1 MLSYIYKSC
10 DILDRALTRSSNI
23 TNDITET
30 RILVVDD
37 EPDVNLTLKVSLE
50 DKGFKVDAFDDALL
64 ALDNFKA
71 GVYGLLIL
79 DIKMPEMNGF
89 ELYREIKK
97 IDNKVKVCFLTALNE
112 LHDYEAF
119 RKEAFPKVGERY
131 FIQKP
136 IENEEMIKRVNEMM
150 KTEI

>member
-1 MLSYIYKSC
+1 M
-10 DILDRALTRSSNI
+10 TRSSNI